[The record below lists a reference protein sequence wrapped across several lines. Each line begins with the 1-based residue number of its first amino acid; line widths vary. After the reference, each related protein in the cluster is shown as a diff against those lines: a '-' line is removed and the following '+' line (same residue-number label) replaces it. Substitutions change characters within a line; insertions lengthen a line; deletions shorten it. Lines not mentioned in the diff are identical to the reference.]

1 MYILLIFIFNHFIY
15 YLHVAFLLH
24 QECNYENISELED
37 GLQTRFHH
45 LPLGKGRL
53 WRHVAKGGY
62 TKEQKDNKQNV
73 FKVFLTMIPLK
84 KIDEHL
90 IIYH

>member
-24 QECNYENISELED
+24 QECNYENVSKLED
-37 GLQTRFHH
+37 GLQKKFQH
-45 LPLGKGRL
+45 LPLGTDRL

-62 TKEQKDNKQNV
+62 SKAQKDNK
-73 FKVFLTMIPLK
+73 KMCSSCL
-84 KIDEHL
+84 
-90 IIYH
+90 